1 MTTGVPERASTATI
15 MGRDVL
21 KRGPNGPPRAWR
33 ACGEPSERS
42 GTARGVRQSCYG
54 LEEVEAGIALVDAA
68 GDLLRPFGE
77 RRSQPGRT
85 LSRKRACRRV
95 VLNVTES

>member
-1 MTTGVPERASTATI
+1 MFPSAALMVRLEPGERAGS
-15 MGRDVL
+15 RQ
-21 KRGPNGPPRAWR
+21 
-33 ACGEPSERS
+33 S
-42 GTARGVRQSCYG
+42 GLAQPGGVRQSCYG